1 MNMVRNEPSDR
12 RDRAIQRMKMRQ
24 MWESLN
30 EEKAR
35 MAMLPGNNPKTVH
48 YIGRG
53 GEDVTAEFD
62 RAMLWVI
69 GALAVISLIIC
80 MTV

>member
-1 MNMVRNEPSDR
+1 MVRNEPSDR
-12 RDRAIQRMKMRQ
+12 QDRRIQRRKMRA
-24 MWESLN
+24 MWASLR

-35 MAMLPGNNPKTVH
+35 LDPIPGRNPKTVH

>member
-1 MNMVRNEPSDR
+1 MVRNEPSDR
-12 RDRAIQRMKMRQ
+12 RDKAIQRRKMRE
-24 MWESLN
+24 MWASIR

-35 MAMLPGNNPKTVH
+35 MAMLPGGNPKTVH
-48 YIGRG
+48 YIGRD

-62 RAMLWVI
+62 RAMIWVI
-69 GALAVISLIIC
+69 GALAVVSLIIC